1 MLLESKTQPETMGN
15 NVGAFRL
22 ELEGTY
28 DCKTVYKMAKSGN
41 FRRNCIGLTVMQK
54 WSEKRSETKGVV
66 QNCLGLIRDVPIALK
81 RAREQPNLSIFVKIS
96 QSRNR
101 CL

>member
-54 WSEKRSETKGVV
+54 WSEKRSETKGGGSELFGVDKRRSYSFKTRQRTAESV
-66 QNCLGLIRDVPIALK
+66 DFRQNLAK
-81 RAREQPNLSIFVKIS
+81 SK
-96 QSRNR
+96 
-101 CL
+101 